1 MSYIW
6 SMFMHGWVALFC
18 FGSAGHFAQASGRS
32 ILVVQRPACLWQLM
46 LTIHGW
52 TVPLALSHFAH
63 VARDLQAAEVFSGV
77 GEVWGNAAK
86 RRLPAAGFDKDR
98 LPGVS
103 DDPASR
109 FCEDLC
115 TATGLT
121 NAMKLVARLV
131 EGGLLWLA
139 PLCASFIW
147 LNLANTKRCAENWYF
162 LPCQDLLFY

>member
-1 MSYIW
+1 
-6 SMFMHGWVALFC
+6 
-18 FGSAGHFAQASGRS
+18 
-32 ILVVQRPACLWQLM
+32 M

-52 TVPLALSHFAH
+52 TVTHALSFFAH

-86 RRLPAAGFDKDR
+86 RQLPAAGFDKDR
-98 LPGVS
+98 LPGES

-109 FCEDLC
+109 LCEDLC
-115 TATGLT
+115 TATGFN

-139 PLCASFIW
+139 PLCASFVW
-147 LNLANTKRCAENWYF
+147 LNLIKTKRCAENGYF
-162 LPCQDLLFY
+162 LPRRDLLFY